1 MRVALFGGSGFLGR
15 GIATRMVARG
25 HRPLVVSRTDPGMPS
40 VDFAAWDGCTLG
52 PWTEALGD
60 VTHVVHLAGKR
71 VDCRPT
77 ASNLAELIRSREDT
91 VRLAGAGFAEIGVV
105 PDVWVQ
111 LSSLARYGDVPEGTV
126 DESTRLPL
134 DGIPQHVEVCRRWE
148 AAYRDVTAE
157 IHRRVLLRPGI
168 AIGGLDD
175 PATAQLIRLVRL
187 GLGGTVGSGSQWVSW
202 IAAEDLFAVMLR
214 ALDHD
219 SMGGIYNVTAPTPV
233 TNRELMAAYR
243 RALGRR
249 FGLPS
254 PAWVTRIGARLLG
267 SDPNLILTGR
277 AGVPTRLL
285 DEGFTFTT
293 PDIDDAITAA
303 VAEAGIVRA

>member
-15 GIATRMVARG
+15 GIATRLVARG
-25 HRPLVVSRTDPGMPS
+25 QRPLVISRTDPHLAS
-40 VDFAAWDGCTLG
+40 VDFAPWDGRTLG
-52 PWTEALGD
+52 RWTESLGD

-77 ASNLAELIRSREDT
+77 EANLAELIRSREET
-91 VRLAGAGFAEIGVV
+91 VRLAGAAFVQIGAL

-111 LSSLARYGDVPEGTV
+111 LSSLARYGDVAEGTV

-134 DGIPQHVEVCRRWE
+134 DGVPQHVEVCRRWE
-148 AAYRDVTAE
+148 AAYREVTADVP
-157 IHRRVLLRPGI
+157 RRVLLRPGI
-168 AIGGLDD
+168 AIGGPDD

-187 GLGGTVGSGSQWVSW
+187 GLGGTVGRGDQWVSW
-202 IAAEDLFAVMLR
+202 IAAEDLFAVLLR
-214 ALDHD
+214 SLDD
-219 SMGGIYNVTAPTPV
+219 AAMEGIYNVSAPQPV

-254 PAWVTRIGARLLG
+254 PTWVTRIGARLLG

-277 AGVPTRLL
+277 AAVPTRLL

-293 PDIDDAITAA
+293 PGIDDAIRVA